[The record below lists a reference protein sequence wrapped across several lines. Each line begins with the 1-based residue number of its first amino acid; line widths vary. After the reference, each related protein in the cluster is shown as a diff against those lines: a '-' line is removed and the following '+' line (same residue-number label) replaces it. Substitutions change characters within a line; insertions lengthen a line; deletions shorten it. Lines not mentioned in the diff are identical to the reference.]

1 MFNDYSKTT
10 SKNKYRSIYGEEVK
24 ILSPKQ
30 MLNTL
35 TVALAQKESG
45 NTSENLLNEIRIF
58 MHSLYWE
65 KEITKKA
72 HNNIINSL
80 KLWNKMNAIFTSSKN
95 SKTSDRY
102 RILVDHAYKINLKI
116 SDRYVALLNF
126 SIYYT
131 WTNIKR
137 SY

>member
-1 MFNDYSKTT
+1 
-10 SKNKYRSIYGEEVK
+10 
-24 ILSPKQ
+24 

-35 TVALAQKESG
+35 TVALAQKKSG

-58 MHSLYWE
+58 MYSLYWE
-65 KEITKKA
+65 KEITKKV
-72 HNNIINSL
+72 HDNIINLL

-102 RILVDHAYKINLKI
+102 RILVDHAYKINLKR
-116 SDRYVALLNF
+116 SDTYVALLNF

>member
-35 TVALAQKESG
+35 TIALAQKKSG
-45 NTSENLLNEIRIF
+45 NTSEKLLNEIRIF
-58 MHSLYWE
+58 MYCLYWE

-80 KLWNKMNAIFTSSKN
+80 KL
-95 SKTSDRY
+95 
-102 RILVDHAYKINLKI
+102 
-116 SDRYVALLNF
+116 
-126 SIYYT
+126 
-131 WTNIKR
+131 
-137 SY
+137 